1 LDVKTQKERA
11 DEKRREKLDAI
22 KEQVDAGTLTI
33 RKMTAKERKAN
44 PPRPRP
50 VKAGRR

>member
-1 LDVKTQKERA
+1 MKTQKERA
-11 DEKRREKLDAI
+11 DEKRQEKLEAI

-50 VKAGRR
+50 EKSGRRRR